1 MERQTD
7 IVDRELHEAVKRS
20 LIDKST
26 WNSFASTV
34 ETEIRKILEEK
45 DVINIIEK
53 KPELSETNELINELI
68 SEYMDFMGYKLTNSM
83 FKKELGTTELKTNGY
98 RKQMTSLLHLEDSDE
113 TLKQPL
119 LTVLISMFKNN
130 YEHNKEPLEIYPI

>member
-7 IVDRELHEAVKRS
+7 IVDKELHEAVKRS
-20 LIDKST
+20 LIDNST

-45 DVINIIEK
+45 DVINIKEK
-53 KPELSETNELINELI
+53 KPEQSETNELINKLI

-83 FKKELGTTELKTNGY
+83 FKKELGTELKTNGY

-119 LTVLISMFKNN
+119 LTVLITMFKNN
-130 YEHNKEPLEIYPI
+130 YEHNKESLEIYPI